1 VQWSATDWLSRRG
14 ELAAEIARV
23 RERDANGH
31 VAHAI
36 VATLAIFMQPIANA
50 PANIGFGMLIAMC
63 ALRVHRLW
71 RVWALMFREPFWLLL
86 VAWAAWTGITLLWS
100 EDVAYGARQWG
111 GFRAILWV
119 PMLWPVIDRW
129 RWLVGALLAGVA
141 VANGLQ
147 VSQYFGSWP
156 TARPGKLTGGG
167 FHMYVFMGAWCAIAF
182 AIWMMM
188 AVSLRWKAALAS
200 VALASLAAIGLV
212 IAGTRGSLVGAGVEV
227 VVIAGLLA
235 VRQRGWVKRAAV
247 RAAVGAVILAVVWI
261 VVGEKVQQ
269 KFDALVV
276 RDVASV
282 EGDSPAPS
290 TTAAAA
296 GGASTPAGASATTG
310 TADTTTDA
318 PQTVSSMR
326 LNMQDGRMAVWRFA
340 IRQWQQSPWSGVG
353 FGTVLARA
361 KSVDEHEPGL
371 ENTERKGVVELG
383 HPHSTSVQ
391 TLAETGL
398 IGLALYASWVISTLW
413 IGWRMLGADRPP
425 NCPQWLPPA
434 LLGAALAFFVAS
446 QFDCYQMNSTA
457 FAIGLLPIGLLSGL
471 RWLRR

>member
-50 PANIGFGMLIAMC
+50 PANIGFGMLVAMC

-141 VANGLQ
+141 CANGLQ
-147 VSQYFGSWP
+147 VSQYFGGWP

-182 AIWMMM
+182 AIWTMM

-200 VALASLAAIGLV
+200 VAFASLAAIGLV

-227 VVIAGLLA
+227 IVIAALLA

-247 RAAVGAVILAVVWI
+247 RAAVGAVILAVVWL

-276 RDVASV
+276 RD
-282 EGDSPAPS
+282 
-290 TTAAAA
+290 TAVAA
-296 GGASTPAGASATTG
+296 GTAG
-310 TADTTTDA
+310 TTTDA
-318 PQTVSSMR
+318 PQTVASMR

-340 IRQWQQSPWSGVG
+340 IRQWQQAPWSGVG

-371 ENTERKGVVELG
+371 EKAERKGVVELG

-398 IGLALYASWVISTLW
+398 IGFALYASWVISALW
-413 IGWRMLGADRPP
+413 IGWRLLGADRPP

-471 RWLRR
+471 RWLTR